1 VRSWEVVEV
10 VPFVDEGL
18 GNSSYLVDLGDGSA
32 LTVDPSRDPTP
43 YLAEAKRRGLRIRFA
58 AETHLHADFISG
70 CRDLSAVGT
79 TLIAPADADLRFEHR
94 GVADGEELDLGGLTL
109 RAISTPGHT
118 PEHLSYVLFDA
129 GRPLALFT
137 GGALIVGSI
146 ARTDLISPD
155 QTQPL
160 TRTAYRSARMLL
172 DGYPEDLAVY
182 PTHGGGSF
190 CSVSVSSER
199 TTFIGTERR
208 TNVVSGSE
216 EEGFVDAF
224 LRSLGTYPPYFLRS
238 RTINQNGAP
247 LGAHR
252 RTLTPLTVDDV
263 ARSVA
268 EDGLVIDVRPFEAF
282 ARGHIP
288 GSISI
293 ELRPQFASWL
303 GWVVTADTPI
313 VFVVDEGQ
321 DRVDVL
327 RQTLKI
333 GYDAIE
339 GELLGG
345 FEAWRAAGRPVA
357 TIDLRAVP
365 DREGTLIDVRQATEV
380 AAGRIRGAVAVE
392 AGSVA
397 EAPLPD
403 GTLTLYCGH
412 GQRGMTAASLLER
425 TGRSDL
431 NVLVGG
437 PSEWSEATGE
447 PLEVSA

>member
-1 VRSWEVVEV
+1 MIEV

-32 LTVDPSRDPTP
+32 LAVDPSRDPTP
-43 YLAEAKRRGLRIRFA
+43 YLAEAKRRGLHVRFA

-70 CRDLSAVGT
+70 GRDLSAEGA
-79 TLIAPADADLRFEHR
+79 TLIAPAGADLRFEHR
-94 GVADGEELDLGGLTL
+94 SVGEGEDLDLGGLAL
-109 RAISTPGHT
+109 HAISTPGHT
-118 PEHLSYVLFDA
+118 PEHLSYLLLDA

-146 ARTDLISPD
+146 ARTDLTSPE
-155 QTQPL
+155 QAQLL
-160 TRTAYRSARMLL
+160 THAAYRSARMLL

-190 CSVSVSSER
+190 CSVSGSSER
-199 TTFIGTERR
+199 TSSVGVERR
-208 TNVVSGSE
+208 TNLVCSSDE
-216 EEGFVDAF
+216 EAFVDAF

-252 RTLTPLTVDDV
+252 RTLMALTVEDV
-263 ARSVA
+263 SRSA
-268 EDGLVIDVRPFEAF
+268 TDGAVVVDVRPFEAF

-288 GSISI
+288 DSISI

-313 VFVVDEGQ
+313 IFVADERQ
-321 DRVDVL
+321 DRTELL

-333 GYDAIE
+333 GYDVIE

-345 FEAWRAAGRPVA
+345 FEAWRSAGQPVA

-365 DREGTLIDVRQATEV
+365 DSEGTMVDVRQASEV
-380 AAGRIRGAVAVE
+380 AAGKIRGAVAVE

-397 EAPLPD
+397 DAQLPD
-403 GTLTLYCGH
+403 GPLTLYCGH

-425 TGRSDL
+425 AGRADL

-437 PSEWSEATGE
+437 PNDWSEATGE